1 VRDFA
6 AAVLAGRYS
15 RPVPQDVIVGFDGS
29 SPAEDALGLERRLAA
44 SIGGRLVG
52 ANAPSAAWKRG

>member
-1 VRDFA
+1 
-6 AAVLAGRYS
+6 
-15 RPVPQDVIVGFDGS
+15 VPQDVIVGFDGS